1 MTTSQI
7 RSNRVVVIYMVP
19 SLIEHKETLSYMS
32 TMCQFRK
39 ISLYHGE
46 GLLPW
51 ITTIKAKTFN
61 INHPTATTMTS
72 QLDQHCRFRV
82 VVVSAVLLTPP

>member
-39 ISLYHGE
+39 ISL
-46 GLLPW
+46 
-51 ITTIKAKTFN
+51 
-61 INHPTATTMTS
+61 
-72 QLDQHCRFRV
+72 
-82 VVVSAVLLTPP
+82 